1 MAQVSVTVHE
11 RPYQVMCEDGQE
23 EHVKRLA
30 AYIDQRVREIAG
42 KSGVPGTAG
51 QVTES
56 RLLIMAALMVAD
68 ELGEAYDDL
77 EEMRRAPPRTVPDPA
92 TVKAAEEARSAASAA
107 RAQLAEAE
115 AALRTANLRQA
126 EAEAAR
132 NASDA
137 DAERDRAALAA
148 TEQRAAAAE
157 QRAAAGEEGARAAE
171 ARAREAGD
179 AARNAHAAA
188 TQAEAALQAA
198 ARRIAESELLLQEAE
213 RERAATR
220 ATLASLSAQ
229 SASARNADD
238 VLASG
243 LEALAQQIDEMATRV
258 ERGAARQ

>member
-1 MAQVSVTVHE
+1 MAQISVTVHE

-23 EHVKRLA
+23 EHVRRLA
-30 AYIDQRVREIAG
+30 AYVDQRVREIAG
-42 KSGVPGTAG
+42 KSGVPGPAG
-51 QVTES
+51 QVTET
-56 RLLIMAALMVAD
+56 RLLVMAALMVAD
-68 ELGEAYDDL
+68 ELGDAYDEL
-77 EEMRRAPPRTVPDPA
+77 EEMRRAPPKTVPDPA

-115 AALRTANLRQA
+115 AALRTAHLRQA

-132 NASDA
+132 NAADA

-157 QRAAAGEEGARAAE
+157 QRAAEGEEAARAAE
-171 ARAREAGD
+171 GLARQAGE
-179 AARNAHAAA
+179 AARSAQAAA
-188 TQAEAALQAA
+188 TQAEAALKAA
-198 ARRIAESELLLQEAE
+198 ARRIAENEQLLEEAE

-229 SASARNADD
+229 HAGAREADN

-243 LEALAQQIDEMATRV
+243 LEALAQQIDEMAARV
-258 ERGAARQ
+258 EHGASRQ